1 MTTQTP
7 PPKTAE
13 ELGNRLIADGKSPAT
28 VVKYTSDVR
37 KFLCFLSGR
46 KLTQEEVLAYRTRLI
61 LSCKPRSVNSMIAP
75 LNSFFAFLG
84 RHDLHIKP
92 LKLQKAVFCPEE
104 RELTREEYLR
114 LCRAAERTV
123 NTRLAMMIAALGGT
137 GMRVSE
143 LKFITAEAL
152 HQGEATVTAKGKTRT
167 VFIPHELRKK
177 LLRYA
182 EKRGITTGSIF
193 VTSGGKPVDRS
204 NIWREMKSLCNEAG
218 VSPGKVF
225 PHNLRHLFARAFY
238 AVSRDIAKL
247 ADVLG
252 HSSVDTTRI
261 YIISTG
267 AEHRRLVEKMH
278 LDVPLNF
285 DRENKNTT

>member
-114 LCRAAERTV
+114 LCRAAERTG
-123 NTRLAMMIAALGGT
+123 NTRLAMMIAP
-137 GMRVSE
+137 SE
-143 LKFITAEAL
+143 GPE
-152 HQGEATVTAKGKTRT
+152 
-167 VFIPHELRKK
+167 
-177 LLRYA
+177 
-182 EKRGITTGSIF
+182 
-193 VTSGGKPVDRS
+193 
-204 NIWREMKSLCNEAG
+204 
-218 VSPGKVF
+218 
-225 PHNLRHLFARAFY
+225 
-238 AVSRDIAKL
+238 
-247 ADVLG
+247 
-252 HSSVDTTRI
+252 
-261 YIISTG
+261 
-267 AEHRRLVEKMH
+267 
-278 LDVPLNF
+278 
-285 DRENKNTT
+285 